1 MRIHLLWKKEEIEER
16 HINED
21 KIAVVF
27 DVLLATS
34 TIASCL
40 ASGARQIIPVLNPEE
55 AFRMKDKLNSATED
69 TLLAGET
76 DGLPVEGFINPAP
89 SILNK
94 RVAGKTVILST
105 TNGTVAIRKA
115 ASAKKVYTAS
125 LLNGEAVG
133 KRIADTHDDETIV
146 AICAGS
152 KNNFC
157 MEDYYGAGYFIHCL
171 TRETDHAELT
181 DSARSA
187 QLFYENMKEEAVSVL
202 AQSSVGQ
209 MLSDYGFYEDV
220 AYVSQRGIIDVVP
233 RLNEAGTVLMDEGDT
248 FSEHGPAEK
257 QRYHL

>member
-1 MRIHLLWKKEEIEER
+1 MKIHLLWKKEEIEER

-40 ASGARQIIPVLNPEE
+40 AAGAREIIPVLNTTEALRTKEKLSAGTEE
-55 AFRMKDKLNSATED
+55 V
-69 TLLAGET
+69 LLAGET
-76 DGLPVEGFINPAP
+76 DGLPVEGFINPVP
-89 SILNK
+89 SILN
-94 RVAGKTVILST
+94 RRASGKTVILST

-133 KRIADTHDDETIV
+133 KRIAGTHEGETVV
-146 AICAGS
+146 AICSGS
-152 KNNFC
+152 RNNFC

-171 TRETDHAELT
+171 MRETDDPELT

-202 AQSSVGQ
+202 TRSSVGR

-220 AYVSQRGIIDVVP
+220 AYVSQRGIMDVVP
-233 RLNEAGTVLMDEGDT
+233 RLNGAGTVLMDERDSA
-248 FSEHGPAEK
+248 SEHGPAET